1 MVLHLPVISVV
12 TQRAGAVA
20 SRGRKSD
27 GQLNPHTTTG
37 HANPKPANPAF
48 YSSLQIAAKYEMR
61 PKKVQKLPL
70 RYKCGKLVRSGET
83 GVGAPVTPRRTCWP
97 FGQVSELLRCFN
109 PPAAAGRNSRA
120 APVTAK
126 TSTGDDH
133 RSVGDRHL
141 ARADVAPSKKSF
153 GNLRTGG
160 EKTSWTC
167 PPAG

>member
-1 MVLHLPVISVV
+1 MGSEKKLGPNLWVSLFGLWSPVVLHLPVISVV
-12 TQRAGAVA
+12 THWAGAVA

-48 YSSLQIAAKYEMR
+48 YSSLQIAAKSEVR

-97 FGQVSELLRCFN
+97 SMV
-109 PPAAAGRNSRA
+109 RA
-120 APVTAK
+120 A
-126 TSTGDDH
+126 
-133 RSVGDRHL
+133 RSSSGVLIRRPPPG
-141 ARADVAPSKKSF
+141 ATVAP
-153 GNLRTGG
+153 R
-160 EKTSWTC
+160 
-167 PPAG
+167 P